1 MNSSTGQIKAMSS
14 MIGRAIKLIVKLA
27 LFSLA
32 VVAVMVWLLFFSDR
46 PENQIDP
53 FTLAGDGSTLN
64 YCELPPLDGAG
75 KLAVD
80 IPKGNTPG
88 CSYKHFPLPIL
99 RECTEPLPPDADD
112 IRGLWLGVEGGHIG
126 HVERIEQ
133 CGERV
138 VVTTSGV
145 IHDSG
150 PNSSAG
156 FPTDD
161 TEGSVLF
168 TIGGEEYCPRSSA
181 SAIWNNGVL
190 DFHVLGWGPVVVK
203 RYREG
208 EQLIWEYADG
218 SVTRMNRLC
227 QLPSEH
233 KRPEPR
239 GPRYSLGWD

>member
-1 MNSSTGQIKAMSS
+1 MTQTILEACGLAS
-14 MIGRAIKLIVKLA
+14 RA
-27 LFSLA
+27 
-32 VVAVMVWLLFFSDR
+32 
-46 PENQIDP
+46 
-53 FTLAGDGSTLN
+53 
-64 YCELPPLDGAG
+64 
-75 KLAVD
+75 
-80 IPKGNTPG
+80 
-88 CSYKHFPLPIL
+88 
-99 RECTEPLPPDADD
+99 
-112 IRGLWLGVEGGHIG
+112 GHTG
-126 HVERIEQ
+126 HVERVEQ

-138 VVTTSGV
+138 VVTTSGL

-168 TIGGEEYCPRSSA
+168 TIGGKDYCPRSSA

-208 EQLIWEYADG
+208 EQLVWEYADG

-227 QLPSEH
+227 QLPYEH
-233 KRPEPR
+233 KRHKPR
-239 GPRYSLGWD
+239 GPRYSLGWDWAMTASKFLCCNRQLIRLLCVEKRVTQLFETSC